1 MTTMLIRVET
11 AVRSGATKPSS
22 TSMLAWW
29 NVPTGCKTTLVH
41 KPLADMTFH
50 KHHYTHTQ
58 KNAQNI
64 ECNNGYYKSF
74 NITGKY
80 EIFLQDPKEHRSFW
94 YNTLKDDASGSCFI
108 QLMEGTRKSTP
119 KCTEIALPDNMSDS
133 VVGLARLFQIDETCT
148 QDENIIKF
156 TNSLNLSDFQIKLVE
171 EATRSQ
177 SSSY

>member
-1 MTTMLIRVET
+1 
-11 AVRSGATKPSS
+11 
-22 TSMLAWW
+22 
-29 NVPTGCKTTLVH
+29 
-41 KPLADMTFH
+41 
-50 KHHYTHTQ
+50 
-58 KNAQNI
+58 
-64 ECNNGYYKSF
+64 
-74 NITGKY
+74 
-80 EIFLQDPKEHRSFW
+80 
-94 YNTLKDDASGSCFI
+94 
-108 QLMEGTRKSTP
+108 MEGTRKNTP

>member
-1 MTTMLIRVET
+1 M
-11 AVRSGATKPSS
+11 
-22 TSMLAWW
+22 
-29 NVPTGCKTTLVH
+29 H

-171 EATRSQ
+171 EAARSQ